1 MFVDIQ
7 SMTLEYRDVKPLLK
21 GMYAYQCVALLFL

>member
-7 SMTLEYRDVKPLLK
+7 SMTLEYRDVKLSLK
-21 GMYAYQCVALLFL
+21 GMHPYRCVALLFL